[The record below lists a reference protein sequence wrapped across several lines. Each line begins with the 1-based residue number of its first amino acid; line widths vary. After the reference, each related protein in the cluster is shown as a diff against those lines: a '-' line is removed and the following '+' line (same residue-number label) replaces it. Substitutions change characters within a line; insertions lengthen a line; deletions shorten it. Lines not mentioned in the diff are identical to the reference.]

1 MALNESSLKKLNSEL
16 SSCKNLVDLIKLTK
30 LVNDFTILK
39 LLKLIL
45 ISTISIILSISL
57 CYKSDFSNLITVLTD
72 SGLTLSIG
80 LIALIIAGYSIVM
93 GSLSNDNIYY
103 LLLNIEQSKKK
114 KKTISLYSST
124 IIKCTEPLIWFVFLL
139 IFSMLFKITYLL
151 KDFIKIHLVNL
162 VPFIKIV
169 VITILLFF
177 ISIAIL
183 SLIYFIINM
192 YNVLTTNARFELLHR
207 HAKNTGKS
215 FDLILECFENELNDL
230 NEE

>member
-16 SSCKNLVDLIKLTK
+16 SSCKNLIDLIKLTK

-39 LLKLIL
+39 LLKLLLIL
-45 ISTISIILSISL
+45 IISISLSIAL
-57 CYKSDFSNLITVLTD
+57 CYKSNFSQLITTLTD

-103 LLLNIEQSKKK
+103 LLLNIETRKKGK
-114 KKTISLYSST
+114 SISLYSST

-139 IFSMLFKITYLL
+139 IFSMSFKITYLL
-151 KDFIKIHLVNL
+151 KDFIKIHLINL
-162 VPFIKIV
+162 VFFIKI
-169 VITILLFF
+169 IIIAILLFF
-177 ISIAIL
+177 LIIAIL

-192 YNVLTTNARFELLHR
+192 YNVLTANARFELLHR

-215 FDLILECFENELNDL
+215 FDIILKSFENELNNF